1 MTALDNGKLLAGSP
15 EHKEIALTFDDGPKP
30 GATEPL
36 VAELDRL
43 GIKGTFFLVGKQV
56 KAFPELAKEIQE
68 SGHEI
73 ANHSYTHPNLTK
85 ISLDE
90 AERELVDADKEMQA
104 ITGARVVYWRPPGGN
119 YNTEVLDRARKHN
132 YVCVLWTINTA
143 DYLNPGADKIAKLVI
158 DKATP
163 GGIVMMHSG
172 VPDSVAALERIYK
185 ELTAQGYKF
194 VTISEMASKM
204 R

>member
-1 MTALDNGKLLAGSP
+1 MTALENGKLLAGSP
-15 EHKEIALTFDDGPKP
+15 DYKEIALTFDDGPKP
-30 GATEPL
+30 GAIEPL

-43 GIKGTFFLVGKQV
+43 GIKATFFLVGQQV
-56 KAFPELAKEIQE
+56 KEFPELAKLIHD

-73 ANHSYTHPNLTK
+73 ASHSYTHPNLTK
-85 ISLDE
+85 IPLDD
-90 AERELVDADKEMQA
+90 AEKELVNADMELRA
-104 ITGARVVYWRPPGGN
+104 ITGSPIIYWRPPGGN
-119 YNTEVLDRARKHN
+119 YNTQVLDRARKHK

-143 DYLNPGADKIAKLVI
+143 DYLRPGKEKIERLVI

-163 GGIVMMHSG
+163 GGIVLAHTG
-172 VPDSVAALERIYK
+172 VQDTVDALEKIVK